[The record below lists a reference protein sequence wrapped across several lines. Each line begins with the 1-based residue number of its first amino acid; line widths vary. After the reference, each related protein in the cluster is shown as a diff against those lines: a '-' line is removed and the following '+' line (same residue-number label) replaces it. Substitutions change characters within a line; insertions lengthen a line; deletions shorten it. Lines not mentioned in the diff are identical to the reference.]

1 MVSDAVDGIVYTVLM
16 AHLIND
22 LQKQLEP
29 GYELR
34 FKSAGAG
41 KGIFMLWKNG
51 RPYKL
56 FGKKHITVND
66 SLDGYNYRRKVTK
79 TLEDAGAIKSVTK
92 SKPKERE
99 PVVRSMPKQNDLQR
113 ALERAQRVLN
123 DPRSDGDKR
132 GLARDYI
139 KLARLYVHVAKEL
152 KREREKHQEQAQ
164 AVG

>member
-1 MVSDAVDGIVYTVLM
+1 MVSDAVDGIVYNVLM

-56 FGKKHITVND
+56 HGEKRITVND

-79 TLEDAGAIKSVTK
+79 MLEDAGAIKSIAK

-99 PVVRSMPKQNDLQR
+99 PVVRSMPKQNDLQL
-113 ALERAQRVLN
+113 ALERANRTLK
-123 DPRSDGDKR
+123 DPKADPTAR
-132 GLARDYI
+132 GHARDYI
-139 KLARLYVHVAKEL
+139 KLARLYVHVVKQARQLEERLPREL
-152 KREREKHQEQAQ
+152 QA
-164 AVG
+164 